1 MSFNSCSVS
10 SYSSFTDK
18 ITPTN
23 FPSLGLNK
31 EQLLE
36 RTLLSLESERDDL
49 ISTVSDLRQLI
60 KRISQQQEKEALRKQ
75 KLHEEYQLQIKSLQ
89 LALQVSENHSGHF
102 STITEF
108 WKEFI
113 N

>member
-10 SYSSFTDK
+10 SYSSLSENL
-18 ITPTN
+18 ISTN
-23 FPSLGLNK
+23 FPSIGLNK

-89 LALQVSENHSGHF
+89 LALQVSEKHSAHF
-102 STITEF
+102 STISDY
-108 WKEFI
+108 WIDFI

>member
-10 SYSSFTDK
+10 SYSSLSDK
-18 ITPTN
+18 ILNTN
-23 FPSLGLNK
+23 FPAIGLNK

-36 RTLLSLESERDDL
+36 RTLMSLESERDDL
-49 ISTVSDLRQLI
+49 VSTVSDLRQLI

-75 KLHEEYQLQIKSLQ
+75 KLHEEYQLQIESLR

-102 STITEF
+102 ATTTEF